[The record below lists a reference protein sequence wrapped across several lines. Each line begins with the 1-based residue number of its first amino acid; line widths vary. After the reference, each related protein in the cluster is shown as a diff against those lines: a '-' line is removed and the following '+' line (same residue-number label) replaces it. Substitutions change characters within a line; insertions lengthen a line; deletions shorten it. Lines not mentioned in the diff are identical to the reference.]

1 LAKTSF
7 CLLVLAALTFACASA
22 ATAQDAGFRVESLS
36 VGSGQSATT
45 SGLTAILTLSN
56 AKGAQVEVWAMQ
68 EMAMFLAGRS
78 FKVDKATIL
87 TAGFVTL
94 FEEALAVGPRI
105 GINVPIGELAG
116 QKVSLD
122 FLEWPGVF
130 PGRAPKSYLDHDLD
144 NLKLMWLQMA
154 QVNIGGLG
162 LSYSNLKFLDEPTNH
177 LPGAVYTQSMG
188 KNVSVTSSVVWN
200 GNKSLPM
207 YYIGAI
213 WHPGR

>member
-1 LAKTSF
+1 
-7 CLLVLAALTFACASA
+7 
-22 ATAQDAGFRVESLS
+22 
-36 VGSGQSATT
+36 
-45 SGLTAILTLSN
+45 
-56 AKGAQVEVWAMQ
+56 
-68 EMAMFLAGRS
+68 
-78 FKVDKATIL
+78 
-87 TAGFVTL
+87 VTL